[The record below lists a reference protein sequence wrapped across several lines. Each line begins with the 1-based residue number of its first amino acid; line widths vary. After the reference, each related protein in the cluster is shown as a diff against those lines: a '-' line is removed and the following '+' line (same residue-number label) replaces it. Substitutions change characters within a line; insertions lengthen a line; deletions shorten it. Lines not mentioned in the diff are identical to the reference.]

1 MQNVEYEEALKMAK
15 QNGKKL
21 VWLGSEPEDYIR
33 SLLDIEEGLIE
44 AADPMEMLNAPKEEL
59 LKYEGSV
66 LVCYHGNTSA
76 FVSEMIR
83 DKHGIETFN
92 LRGGITSIVGEI
104 F

>member
-21 VWLGSEPEDYIR
+21 VWLGSEPTDYIR
-33 SLLDIEEGLIE
+33 SLLDLEEGLIE

-76 FVSEMIR
+76 FVSEMIK

-92 LRGGITSIVGEI
+92 LHGGITSIVGEI